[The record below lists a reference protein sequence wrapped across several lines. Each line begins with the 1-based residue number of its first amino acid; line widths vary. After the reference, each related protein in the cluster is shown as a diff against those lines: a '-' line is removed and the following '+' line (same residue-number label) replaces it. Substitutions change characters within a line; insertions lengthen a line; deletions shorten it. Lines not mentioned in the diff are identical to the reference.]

1 MCPLSP
7 RSRRASVLYALTMF
21 HYALLVAPQLR
32 LNDFVTSDGYDV
44 ALVRAK
50 SRGWRFPAHSHEFVE
65 VLCVV
70 TGAGIQHLD
79 DEPGKALAPGMIA
92 TILPGRTHSLRAVPD
107 VAPLTFIN
115 VVIPH
120 AIWVQVFSTIR
131 RDPWLRGSSAST
143 MVYPDEDARTNTNR
157 ALFQELLSSA
167 PDDQSLPKLL
177 RFLLDLVD
185 GYDLAEPSP
194 DGSEWLQ
201 RILGAVETEEVI
213 RDGLPLLLSRL
224 NISYSHLARLCRLH
238 AGATPT
244 EVVNR
249 ARIDR
254 AKQLLATSPMPV
266 TAVGQ
271 RCGFGTTSHFY
282 KVFRRVTG
290 TTPGAFRVDL
300 VKALSPSSRPG

>member
-1 MCPLSP
+1 MLSFM
-7 RSRRASVLYALTMF
+7 V
-21 HYALLVAPQLR
+21 PQLR
-32 LNDFVTSDGYDV
+32 LSDFVTSDGYDV

-50 SRGWRFPAHSHEFVE
+50 GRSWRFPAHSHEFVE

-79 DEPGKALAPGMIA
+79 DEAGQALTPGTIT
-92 TILPGRTHSLRAVPD
+92 TILPGRTHSLRALPD
-107 VAPLTFIN
+107 TALLTFVN

-120 AIWVQVFSTIR
+120 TVWVQFFSLIT

-143 MVYPDEDARTNTNR
+143 MMYPNDDARVNANR
-157 ALFQELLSSA
+157 DVFEYLLSSA
-167 PDDQSLPKLL
+167 PGEQSLPKLL

-194 DGSEWLQ
+194 LGSEWLH

-213 RDGLPLLLSRL
+213 QEGLPLLLSRL

-238 AGATPT
+238 AGSSPT
-244 EVVNR
+244 EVINR

-254 AKQLLATSPMPV
+254 AKQLLATTPV
-266 TAVGQ
+266 AVSAVGQ
-271 RCGFGTTSHFY
+271 QCGFDTTSHFY
-282 KVFRRVTG
+282 KVFRRGTG
-290 TTPGAFRVDL
+290 TTPGAFRADL
-300 VKALSPSSRPG
+300 VRALSPSSRAT

>member
-1 MCPLSP
+1 
-7 RSRRASVLYALTMF
+7 MF
-21 HYALLVAPQLR
+21 HYALLMAPQLR
-32 LNDFVTSDGYDV
+32 LSDFVTGDGYDV

-50 SRGWRFPAHSHEFVE
+50 GRGWRFPAHSHDFVE

-70 TGAGIQHLD
+70 TGAGVHQLD
-79 DEPGKALAPGMIA
+79 DEPGKALAPGVIA

-107 VAPLTFIN
+107 TDPLTFIN

-120 AIWVQVFSTIR
+120 AIWVQLFGMIR
-131 RDPWLRGSSAST
+131 RDPWLRGSSASI
-143 MVYPDEDARTNTNR
+143 MVYPDDDARMHTNR
-157 ALFQELLSSA
+157 AVFQELLSSA
-167 PDDQSLPKLL
+167 PDEQSLPKLL

-185 GYDLAEPSP
+185 AYDLAEPSTDA

-213 RDGLPLLLSRL
+213 RDGLPPLLSRL

-238 AGATPT
+238 AGSTPT
-244 EVVNR
+244 EVVNC
-249 ARIDR
+249 ARVDR
-254 AKQLLATSPMPV
+254 AKQLLATSPMAV

-271 RCGFGTTSHFY
+271 RCGFVTTSHFY